1 MRHCQYLHKLF
12 QNLNDKTSD
21 VGPQDLAGVLSL
33 TIDQLLETPI
43 EYQVVLIEKR
53 SGGQRKLEI
62 PSHELRSL
70 QTKIYNLLLR
80 SLSPHHCAMGFLVG
94 KSIVHHAVKHTGK
107 DVIIK
112 LDIKDFFP
120 KTKAPK
126 VQEFFMKIGWNE
138 EAAKMLT
145 KLTTYRGHLPQGAP
159 TSPCLSNLVNS
170 RMDRGLAGI
179 ARKHG
184 AEYSRYADDI
194 TFSLETYDRRNVMRI
209 IKKTR
214 YVLKLVG
221 YKLNPNKTRIFR
233 DFQQQL
239 VTGLVVNEKVQ
250 LPRKTRR
257 LLRSVEHRF
266 KQRDHSKLP
275 TMTKNQLEGWKCYD
289 KMIRTQSVES
299 ESQEKD
305 V

>member
-1 MRHCQYLHKLF
+1 MHHRQFLRKLY
-12 QNLNDKTSD
+12 QSLNNKSCD
-21 VGPQDLAGVLSL
+21 VGVQDLAGALSM
-33 TIDQLLETPI
+33 TCDELLKTPI
-43 EYQVVLIEKR
+43 VYQEILVEKR

-62 PSHELRSL
+62 PSQELRSV
-70 QTKIYNLLLR
+70 QKRIYNLLLR
-80 SLSPHHCAMGFLVG
+80 SLSPHPSTMGFLPG
-94 KSIVHHAVKHTGK
+94 KSIVHHAVKHVGQE
-107 DVIIK
+107 VIIK

-120 KTKAPK
+120 KTKAK
-126 VQEFFMKIGWNE
+126 KIHEFFLKIGWNE
-138 EAAKMLT
+138 EAAKLLT

-159 TSPCLSNLVNS
+159 TSPCLSNLVNA

-179 ARKHG
+179 ARKHN

-194 TFSLETYDRRNVMRI
+194 TFSLKTYDRRTIMRI

-221 YKLNPNKTRIFR
+221 YKLNPQKTRIFR
-233 DFQQQL
+233 SFQQQL

-250 LPRKTRR
+250 IPRKTRR

-275 TMTKNQLEGWKCYD
+275 TMRRAQLDGWKSFE
-289 KMIRTQSVES
+289 KMIRMQSRTDEPT
-299 ESQEKD
+299 KN
-305 V
+305 